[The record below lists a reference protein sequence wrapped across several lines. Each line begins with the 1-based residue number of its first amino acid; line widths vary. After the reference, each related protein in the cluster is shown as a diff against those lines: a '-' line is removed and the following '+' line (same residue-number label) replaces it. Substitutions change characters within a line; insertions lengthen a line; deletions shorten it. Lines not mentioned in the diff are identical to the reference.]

1 MKYLFV
7 AAALG
12 LACAACQ
19 PSTPAPTAAT
29 PPPESQAPTNQPGAP
44 GAAAPSPTSGEGTQ
58 ASAPPP
64 GQAAMAEA
72 GDLVPGIPACRTG
85 DNRTPI
91 PVWKPTVDAD
101 NNVNIAPPQQADQV
115 VVLALESH
123 KDPKCNDTDLNT
135 FSLANT
141 DGAPG
146 GVEVSVRGNTQEV
159 DGVCHLSGLYRNEA
173 VEGMHQGWTT
183 THFKAADASEIASSN
198 MYCVQ
203 QP

>member
-1 MKYLFV
+1 MKHLFL

-19 PSTPAPTAAT
+19 PSTPAPPAT
-29 PPPESQAPTNQPGAP
+29 SPPAPSQAPAAQPGAP
-44 GAAAPSPTSGEGTQ
+44 GAAAPSPTTGEGAQ

-72 GDLVPGIPACRTG
+72 GDLVPGIPACKTG

-91 PVWKPTVDAD
+91 PVWKPTVDAQ
-101 NNVNIAPPQQADQV
+101 NNVSTAPPQEDGQV

-123 KDPKCNDTDLNT
+123 DEPKCNDTDVNV
-135 FSLANT
+135 FKLANPN
-141 DGAPG
+141 GEPG
-146 GVEVSVRGNTQEV
+146 GLEIRVRGNSQEV

-173 VEGMHQGWTT
+173 AKGTQKDWAATQFT
-183 THFKAADASEIASSN
+183 AADASEIASAN
-198 MYCVQ
+198 MHCVQ
-203 QP
+203 SP